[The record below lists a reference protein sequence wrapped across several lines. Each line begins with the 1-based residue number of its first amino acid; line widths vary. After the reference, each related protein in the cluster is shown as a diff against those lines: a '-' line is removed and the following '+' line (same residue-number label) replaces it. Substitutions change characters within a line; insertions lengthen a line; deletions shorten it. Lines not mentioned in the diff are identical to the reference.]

1 MTDVTYN
8 TTAQTYGRNRWAK
21 MGGITAMKHGDHV
34 SLWPIT
40 SRGKYSNAA
49 LLQIPIDDV
58 PAVIEAL
65 RTEMRNTTN
74 D

>member
-1 MTDVTYN
+1 
-8 TTAQTYGRNRWAK
+8 
-21 MGGITAMKHGDHV
+21 MKHGDHV